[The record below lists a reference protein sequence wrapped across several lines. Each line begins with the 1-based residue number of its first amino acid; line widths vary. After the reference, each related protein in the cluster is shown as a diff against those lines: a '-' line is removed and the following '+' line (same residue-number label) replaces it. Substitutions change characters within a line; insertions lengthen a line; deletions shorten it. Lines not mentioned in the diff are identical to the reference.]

1 MPDGKEVL
9 YAYDAAGRLVQE
21 GEKSYEYGWLDKVT
35 RILENGKEVARFEY
49 HNNNQLAKVVR
60 ENGIETFEWDGL
72 ALIERNGIKYIN
84 EPHAGGG
91 NPILA
96 IGGDGQK
103 TEAIFTDILGTSIGK
118 VSENGYSAIDKTSF
132 GADTSGKSSFFT
144 GKPYVEGLGYA
155 FLFRNYRA
163 DMGKWLSADLIGYPD
178 GWNNFAYCNN
188 STIFSL
194 DNMGTIVLDL
204 RSYGYSVIDKPGSF
218 VLVAH
223 GDNNI
228 GYPIDQRNS
237 NNNVLTPQE
246 TYNII
251 KNNGYTDGMDIY
263 LVVCKAGKEDFA
275 DELAKLTKS
284 KVYASE
290 KDVII
295 RDGKWDT
302 KENDF
307 KVHE

>member
-1 MPDGKEVL
+1 
-9 YAYDAAGRLVQE
+9 
-21 GEKSYEYGWLDKVT
+21 
-35 RILENGKEVARFEY
+35 
-49 HNNNQLAKVVR
+49 
-60 ENGIETFEWDGL
+60 
-72 ALIERNGIKYIN
+72 
-84 EPHAGGG
+84 
-91 NPILA
+91 
-96 IGGDGQK
+96 
-103 TEAIFTDILGTSIGK
+103 
-118 VSENGYSAIDKTSF
+118 
-132 GADTSGKSSFFT
+132 
-144 GKPYVEGLGYA
+144 
-155 FLFRNYRA
+155 
-163 DMGKWLSADLIGYPD
+163 MGKWLTQDLIGYPD

-237 NNNVLTPQE
+237 SNKVLTPQE

-295 RDGKWDT
+295 RNGKWDT